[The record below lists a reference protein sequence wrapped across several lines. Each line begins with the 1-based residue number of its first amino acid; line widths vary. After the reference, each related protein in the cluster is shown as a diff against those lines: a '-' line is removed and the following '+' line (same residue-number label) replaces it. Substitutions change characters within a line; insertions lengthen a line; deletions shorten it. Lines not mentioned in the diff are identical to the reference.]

1 MRGKTFAF
9 IKEIFPMP
17 AAHTTKS
24 HRSASPVYE
33 VRRIKSASQEMWSAS
48 ADVIVVGWGCAGASA
63 AIEACEA
70 KQDVLVLER
79 FEGGGASRL
88 SGGIVYAGGG
98 EDLRSDGFAYAG
110 GGTPYQREAGYADSV
125 DNMFHY
131 LKKENQ
137 GVVQDA
143 TLRRF
148 CEQSVGNLAWLE
160 KHGVRFEAS
169 YLKLKT
175 SYPPKNKFFYYSGNE
190 AVPAYR
196 TPGFDPIPRGHRTY
210 GSGMSG
216 EALMDALQN
225 ATKDAG
231 AKIMTQT
238 VVRRL
243 VQEESG
249 TVVGVEAYQLPAGH
263 ALTRKHQA
271 LSKAITR
278 WRNVWPARAQA
289 MRNQQ
294 AQIEQKLIK
303 KGAAKP
309 QLLRAKKGVIL
320 ATGGFIYNLEMLLQH
335 APHFD
340 HAFLLGAAGCDGS
353 GIRLGQTVQG
363 KTAQMSNISAW
374 RFITPPV
381 TWPRGIV
388 VNTKGKRFCNE
399 QVYGERLGHEIMEK
413 QGGRAWLILDKRLMR
428 AAWRECFFGG
438 WWYFQWLPA
447 MLSMLRAKKA
457 PTPKALAAKIG
468 ADPATLAREL
478 AAYNAAA
485 AAPSGDELQPS
496 DPMGKTPDMCD
507 ALVDAPYYAIDI
519 SVTSPVLPM
528 AAITLG
534 GLQVDEDSGRV
545 RNAQGQPIAGLY
557 AAGRAAV
564 GIPSARYISGLS
576 LADCVFS
583 GRRAARHAAQG

>member
-1 MRGKTFAF
+1 MATQNTQT
-9 IKEIFPMP
+9 
-17 AAHTTKS
+17 HQ
-24 HRSASPVYE
+24 SASPVYE
-33 VRRIKSASQEMWSAS
+33 VRRIEHADKELWNAS

-63 AIEACEA
+63 ALEARE
-70 KQDVLVLER
+70 QGLEVTVLER

-98 EDLRSDGFAYAG
+98 
-110 GGTPYQREAGYADSV
+110 TPYQKAAGFEDSI
-125 DNMFHY
+125 DNMLAY

-137 GVVQDA
+137 GVVSDA

-148 CEQSVGNLAWLE
+148 CEQSAPNLAWLE
-160 KHGVRFEAS
+160 KHGARYEAS
-169 YLKLKT
+169 YLKVKT
-175 SYPPKNKFFYYSGNE
+175 SYPPKDKFFYYSGNE

-196 TPGFDPIPRGHRTY
+196 TPGFAPIPRGHRTY
-210 GSGMSG
+210 GKNMSG
-216 EALMDALQN
+216 EELMNALQN
-225 ATKDAG
+225 ATRQNG
-231 AKIMTQT
+231 AKVLTQST
-238 VVRRL
+238 VRRL
-243 VQEESG
+243 VVDAAG
-249 TVVGVEAYQLPAGH
+249 AVVGVECFTLPAGH
-263 ALTRKHQA
+263 SLTARHQK
-271 LSKAITR
+271 LSQSIPT
-278 WRNVWPARAQA
+278 WRNFVPAKAQA
-289 MRNQQ
+289 MRNEQ
-294 AQIEQKLIK
+294 ARIEQQLIDS
-303 KGAAKP
+303 GAAKP
-309 QLLRAKKGVIL
+309 SLIRARRGVVL
-320 ATGGFIYNLEMLLQH
+320 ATGGFIYNLEMVQQH
-335 APHFD
+335 APHFSQ
-340 HAFLLGAAGCDGS
+340 AFLLGAAGCDGS
-353 GIRLGQTVQG
+353 GIRLGQSIGGETG
-363 KTAQMSNISAW
+363 QMRNFSGW

-381 TWPRGIV
+381 VWPRGIV
-388 VNTKGKRFCNE
+388 VNTQGARFCNE
-399 QVYGERLGHEIMEK
+399 QVYGERLGHEMMEH

-428 AAWRECFFGG
+428 AAWRECATGG

-447 MLSMLRAKKA
+447 MLSMLLAKKA
-457 PTPKALAAKIG
+457 KTPEALAAKIG
-468 ADPATLAREL
+468 ADPATLTREL